1 MNTRPLVTLIFMTFF
16 LSSSWTSA
24 QNTSPGLT
32 PWEQKCQSYE
42 SQDLCAQEVAKN
54 LYLKHAEIFSHT
66 GEHLV
71 VKLNSGRTKLFS
83 DAAVR
88 YAVTDYIPEANY
100 LVVRQQY
107 SQGNTWLILSLQSG
121 LLTKIDGYPIFSPQ
135 HQYFFAWESNL
146 SSPINPPITRIF
158 RSSHPVPIPEWKS
171 ECEDILEWQLARA
184 NWQTD
189 QLLVLEQGIASPQ
202 KVEVKKLKKVQAYG
216 VRWSATNLD
225 CSAR

>member
-1 MNTRPLVTLIFMTFF
+1 MKTQPLAILVFLMLF
-16 LSSSWTSA
+16 LSSSLTSA
-24 QNTSPGLT
+24 QNSNAGLT
-32 PWEQKCQSYE
+32 SWEQKCQSYE
-42 SQDLCAQEVAKN
+42 SQDLCAQYVAKN
-54 LYLKHAEIFSHT
+54 LYLKHAGIFSHT

-100 LVVRQQY
+100 LVIRQQY

-121 LLTKIDGYPIFSPQ
+121 LLTKIDGYPIFSPK

-171 ECEDILEWQLARA
+171 ECEDILEWQLASA
-184 NWQTD
+184 NWLSD
-189 QLLVLEQGIASPQ
+189 ELLILTQGISSPQ
-202 KVEVKKLKKVQAYG
+202 KVEVKKLKKVQTYG
-216 VRWSATNLD
+216 MRWSAPNLD